1 MPRAVATCFGL
12 ILIASAIGCGKK
24 QQPEPLPAPPK
35 EEVTR
40 VTQIGPVKTVA
51 PAPTGKPL
59 IDPETVEQLLRLDSI
74 ETQLTALDSPDPT
87 IRAAAAEKLIR
98 QQGPEIVAALKKAL
112 QDVSEDVRWVVA
124 TGLIDFAD
132 APAALE
138 MMKIAVQDPSDN
150 IRLEVV
156 SNLAFFDPPQDTIP
170 LLELALKDASETVRR
185 EAVSVLGDLYVK
197 EAIPALIEALQ
208 DASPA
213 VRDTAHEALTFLTL
227 QPIGANYGE
236 WKAWWARSGATFR
249 LEDVHEQ
256 QQVD

>member
-1 MPRAVATCFGL
+1 MSRTIAAYLAALVVVVAF
-12 ILIASAIGCGKK
+12 GCGKK
-24 QQPEPLPAPPK
+24 HESEPVSPPPQ
-35 EEVTR
+35 EETR
-40 VTQIGPVKTVA
+40 VTHIAPVKTVP
-51 PAPTGKPL
+51 PAPTAKPL
-59 IDPETVEQLLRLDSI
+59 IDPEIVEQLLKLDSM
-74 ETQLTALDSPDPT
+74 EAQLTALDSPDPT

-98 QQGPEIVAALKKAL
+98 QEGPEVVAALKKAL

-132 APAALE
+132 AAAALE
-138 MMKIAVQDPSDN
+138 MMKIAVQDPNDN

-156 SNLAFFDPPQDTIP
+156 SNLAFYEPPQDTIP
-170 LLELALKDASETVRR
+170 LLELALKDGSETIRR

-197 EAIPALIEALQ
+197 EAIPSLIEALQ
-208 DASPA
+208 DASRA
-213 VRDTAHEALTFLTL
+213 VRDTTHEALTFLTL

-249 LEDVHEQ
+249 LEDVREQ

>member
-1 MPRAVATCFGL
+1 MLKVFASCLAVLF
-12 ILIASAIGCGKK
+12 IASSFDCGRK
-24 QQPEPLPAPPK
+24 QEPETVSVPPQG
-35 EEVTR
+35 EEPR
-40 VTQIGPVKTVA
+40 VTHIAPVKTVA
-51 PAPTGKPL
+51 PQQTVRPL
-59 IDPETVEQLLRLDSI
+59 VEPDVVEQLLKLDSL
-74 ETQLTALDSPDPT
+74 EAQLTALNSPDPT
-87 IRAAAAEKLIR
+87 IRAAAAEKLVR
-98 QQGPEIVAALKKAL
+98 QQGPEVVDALKKAL

-132 APAALE
+132 ATAALE
-138 MMKIAVQDPSDN
+138 MMKIAVQDPSAN

-156 SNLAFFDPPQDTIP
+156 SNLAFFEPPHETVP
-170 LLELALKDASETVRR
+170 LLELALKDQSETIRR

-208 DASPA
+208 DASPT

-256 QQVD
+256 QQVE